1 MKGFCVSNVSIVG
14 DPGPGSTALVAD
26 CTNWRRRRSVRSR
39 IVIFVANDAD
49 GADGIFGPRVDP
61 DHPGSSS
68 AFTTEGDLDAQR
80 AKERLHTT
88 HVAGADFWASW

>member
-1 MKGFCVSNVSIVG
+1 MNS
-14 DPGPGSTALVAD
+14 
-26 CTNWRRRRSVRSR
+26 
-39 IVIFVANDAD
+39 
-49 GADGIFGPRVDP
+49 

-88 HVAGADFWASW
+88 HAAGADFWASW